1 MLVLINHRSLVV
13 ILCNNWNLVTSF
25 CNWFSISPSNDIFT
39 LLLYKTIIGVALCR
53 KITFK
58 ISETQKTWVPILY
71 ECSQTNSRK
80 LLYRKRQVKY
90 LKKIN
95 FVGYFKVRWHA
106 GDRGYT
112 CIYIRRSD
120 KTINRRWSAQALN
133 TEGVRQVPVH
143 RNPQHFHGHCNFM
156 CLYVLPILIKWIHRD
171 SFYCYGDLHY
181 KNDGRSRWIEQ

>member
-58 ISETQKTWVPILY
+58 ISETQKTCVPILY
-71 ECSQTNSRK
+71 ECSQTNSRQ

-112 CIYIRRSD
+112 CMYVDQIRRSICGD
-120 KTINRRWSAQALN
+120 RRKHWTLRASDRYPRPQKSTTLLRAL
-133 TEGVRQVPVH
+133 Q
-143 RNPQHFHGHCNFM
+143 F
-156 CLYVLPILIKWIHRD
+156 YVFICVTHSNKMD
-171 SFYCYGDLHY
+171 S
-181 KNDGRSRWIEQ
+181 

>member
-39 LLLYKTIIGVALCR
+39 LLLYKTIIGVALYR

-58 ISETQKTWVPILY
+58 ISETQKTCVPILY
-71 ECSQTNSRK
+71 ECPQTNSCQ
-80 LLYRKRQVKY
+80 LPYRKRQVKY
-90 LKKIN
+90 LTKIN

-112 CIYIRRSD
+112 CIYVDQLSD
-120 KTINRRWSAQALN
+120 QSAVIGAS
-133 TEGVRQVPVH
+133 TEHWGRPTGTHVH
-143 RNPQHFHGHCNFM
+143 RNPQHFYGHRNFM
-156 CLYVLPILIKWIHRD
+156 CLYVLPILKKWIHRD
-171 SFYCYGDLHY
+171 SFYCYGDLDY

>member
-1 MLVLINHRSLVV
+1 MVV

-90 LKKIN
+90 FKKN
-95 FVGYFKVRWHA
+95 QFCWVFSGSLTCRWS
-106 GDRGYT
+106 RIYL
-112 CIYIRRSD
+112 YIRRSD
-120 KTINRRWSAQALN
+120 KAINRRWSAQALN

-143 RNPQHFHGHCNFM
+143 RNPQHFYGHRNFM

-171 SFYCYGDLHY
+171 SFYCYGDLDY